1 MAPICQNILLCNVY
15 YSSNSFRP
23 ACMSDII
30 KWSLVSTGGNAY
42 SKNVYE
48 YPLIKQT
55 ALDSKYTPQIL
66 QMSCVSTYSS
76 GTRMYINTCVT
87 QRIINLK
94 KKILPYCYVKPQQ
107 NGHPLHQN
115 RPGISICWKCWVRT
129 CDTSKPCL
137 FTFSTAILHTWS
149 KDQVRNQTIPKIR
162 TTLCVIQQL
171 CILKVQKHSTY
182 LQHQHTHQ
190 LFWLLSDLVPPHR
203 CQIRCTRSDM

>member
-1 MAPICQNILLCNVY
+1 MCK
-15 YSSNSFRP
+15 YSN
-23 ACMSDII
+23 
-30 KWSLVSTGGNAY
+30 
-42 SKNVYE
+42 
-48 YPLIKQT
+48 
-55 ALDSKYTPQIL
+55 
-66 QMSCVSTYSS
+66 

-87 QRIINLK
+87 QRIIYKL

-182 LQHQHTHQ
+182 LQHQHTHK

-203 CQIRCTRSDM
+203 CQIRCTRSDMLWTRSAEGLACYDWGNRTRHWLKLNGDGWMESLYM